1 MGIVLRNL
9 FLPEKQA
16 VIFALKGVIAMA
28 LALTIA
34 LSLNLDRPYWA
45 LVSAVFLQM
54 RPESGL
60 VIEKAIC
67 QIVGT
72 VIGGLFGILLLMQF
86 MSYPYVALGVLAL
99 WLGLNAALSAMVRQA
114 NFVYAFAMAAVTA
127 EIIVLMVM
135 VSPIYG
141 R

>member
-72 VIGGLFGILLLMQF
+72 VIGGLFGIF
-86 MSYPYVALGVLAL
+86 C
-99 WLGLNAALSAMVRQA
+99 
-114 NFVYAFAMAAVTA
+114 
-127 EIIVLMVM
+127 
-135 VSPIYG
+135 
-141 R
+141 